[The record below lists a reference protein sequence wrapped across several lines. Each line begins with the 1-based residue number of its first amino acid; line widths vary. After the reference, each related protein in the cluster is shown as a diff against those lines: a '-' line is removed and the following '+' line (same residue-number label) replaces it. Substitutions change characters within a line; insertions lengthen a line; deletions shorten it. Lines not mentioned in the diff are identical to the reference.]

1 MNYAACLK
9 EIGRGPEGSRPL
21 NQEDARQLMSAM
33 LDGGVP
39 DLEFGALLIALRM
52 KGESLDE
59 LMGFYQAVDARL
71 YKLSV
76 PPAGPRPVVI
86 PTYNG
91 ARRHPNLTPLIALWL
106 RQFGVPVLLHGE
118 MEGHGR
124 VATVHVLRELG
135 ILPCTSLAQAETRL
149 ANEQLAFVPTRVFS
163 PGLAAQ
169 LSARN
174 RLGVRNSAH
183 TLVKLFD
190 PFNGL
195 GLRLVSVSHPEY
207 HALLSAFFAATGF
220 DALLMRGTEG
230 EPYANPKRRPE
241 LLYFEGGTPRVLFE
255 AESGP
260 IKSLP
265 ALPDTCDAASTA
277 RWIERVLAR
286 EVSAPLPL
294 VNQLACCLYASGYSQ
309 DFNQAKA
316 IAAVETGSLAAA

>member
-1 MNYAACLK
+1 MNYAAYLK
-9 EIGRGPEGSRPL
+9 EIGRGPHGSRPL
-21 NQEDARQLMSAM
+21 SEDDAQQLMGAM

-39 DLEFGALLIALRM
+39 DMEFGALLIALRM

-59 LMGFYQAVDARL
+59 LLGFHEAVDARL
-71 YKLSV
+71 YKIAAPLV
-76 PPAGPRPVVI
+76 GPRPVVI
-86 PTYNG
+86 PSYNG

-106 RQFGVPVLLHGE
+106 RQFGVPVIVHGE

-124 VATVHVLRELG
+124 VASVHVLRELG
-135 ILPCTSLAQAETRL
+135 ILPCTTLAQAETRL
-149 ANEQLAFVPTRVFS
+149 ANERLAFVPTSIFS

-183 TLVKLFD
+183 TLVKLID
-190 PFNGL
+190 PFGGL
-195 GLRLVSVSHPEY
+195 GLRLISVSHPEY
-207 HALLSAFFAATGF
+207 HALLSGFLAATGGN
-220 DALLMRGTEG
+220 ALLLRGTEG
-230 EPYANPKRRPE
+230 EPYANPMRRPE
-241 LLYFEGGTPRVLFE
+241 LLYFEDGAPRVLFE

-260 IKSLP
+260 IKNLP
-265 ALPDTCDAASTA
+265 ALPDTCDAVSTA
-277 RWIERVLAR
+277 AWIKRVLAR
-286 EVSAPLPL
+286 EAPAPLPL

>member
-9 EIGRGPEGSRPL
+9 EIGRGPNGSRSL
-21 NQEDARQLMSAM
+21 CQEDARELMSAM

-59 LMGFYQAVDARL
+59 LIGFYQAVDARL

-124 VATVHVLRELG
+124 VASVHVLRELG
-135 ILPCTSLAQAETRL
+135 ILPCTTLAQAENRL
-149 ANEQLAFVPTRVFS
+149 ANDLLAYVPTSVFS

-207 HALLSAFFAATGF
+207 HALLSSFFAATGF

-241 LLYFEGGTPRVLFE
+241 LLYFDGGTPRVLFE

-265 ALPDTCDAASTA
+265 ALPDTCDAVSTA
-277 RWIERVLAR
+277 RWIKRVLAR
-286 EVSAPLPL
+286 EVLVPLPI
-294 VNQLACCLYASGYSQ
+294 VNQLACCLYASGYSP

>member
-1 MNYAACLK
+1 MNYAAYLK
-9 EIGRGPEGSRPL
+9 EIGRGPNGSRPL
-21 NQEDARQLMSAM
+21 SEEDARQLMGAM

-59 LMGFYQAVDARL
+59 LLGFHQAVDTRL
-71 YKLSV
+71 YKLAAPS
-76 PPAGPRPVVI
+76 AGPRPVVI
-86 PTYNG
+86 PSYNG

-124 VATVHVLRELG
+124 VASVHVLRELG
-135 ILPCTSLAQAETRL
+135 ILPCTTLAQAETHL
-149 ANEQLAFVPTRVFS
+149 SNERFAFVPTSVLS

-174 RLGVRNSAH
+174 RLGLRNSAH
-183 TLVKLFD
+183 TLVKLID
-190 PFNGL
+190 PFGGV
-195 GLRLVSVSHPEY
+195 GLRMISVSHPAY
-207 HALLSAFFAATGF
+207 HALLSEFLAATGGN
-220 DALLMRGTEG
+220 ALLLRGTEG
-230 EPYANPKRRPE
+230 EPYANPMRRPE
-241 LLYFEGGTPRVLFE
+241 LLYFEDGAPRVLFE

-265 ALPDTCDAASTA
+265 ALPDTCDAVSTA
-277 RWIERVLAR
+277 TWIKRVLAR
-286 EVSAPLPL
+286 EAAAPLPL

>member
-9 EIGRGPEGSRPL
+9 EIGRGPDARQPL
-21 NQEDARQLMSAM
+21 SQEDARQLMSAM

-39 DLEFGALLIALRM
+39 DLEFGALLVALHM
-52 KGESLDE
+52 KGESLEE

-76 PPAGPRPVVI
+76 PPVAPRPVVI
-86 PTYNG
+86 PTYDG

-135 ILPCTSLAQAETRL
+135 ILPCTTLAQAENRL
-149 ANEQLAFVPTRVFS
+149 ASDLLAFVPTRVFS

-174 RLGVRNSAH
+174 RLGVRSSAH
-183 TLVKLFD
+183 ILVKLFD

-195 GLRLVSVSHPEY
+195 GLRLVSVSRPEDQT
-207 HALLSAFFAATGF
+207 LLSAFFAATGF
-220 DALLMRGTEG
+220 DALLMHGTEG
-230 EPYANPKRRPE
+230 EPYADPKRRPE
-241 LLYFEGGTPRVLFE
+241 FLYFEGGTPRVLFE
-255 AESGP
+255 AEFGP
-260 IKSLP
+260 IKNLS
-265 ALPDTCDAASTA
+265 ALPNTCDAASTA
-277 RWIERVLAR
+277 RWITRVIAR
-286 EVSAPLPL
+286 EAQAPLPL

-316 IAAVETGSLAAA
+316 IAAVETGSLVAA

>member
-1 MNYAACLK
+1 MNYAAYLK
-9 EIGRGPEGSRPL
+9 EIGRGPNGSRPL
-21 NQEDARQLMSAM
+21 DQEDAQQLMGAM

-39 DLEFGALLIALRM
+39 DLEFGALLVALRM

-59 LMGFYQAVDARL
+59 LLGFYQAVDSRL
-71 YKLSV
+71 YKLAV
-76 PPAGPRPVVI
+76 PPTGPRPVVI

-91 ARRHPNLTPLIALWL
+91 AHHHPNLTPLIALWL

-135 ILPCTSLAQAETRL
+135 ILPCTTLAQTENHL
-149 ANEQLAFVPTRVFS
+149 ANERLAFAPTSVFS

-183 TLVKLFD
+183 TLVKLID
-190 PFNGL
+190 PFNGV
-195 GLRLVSVSHPEY
+195 GLRLVSVSHPKY
-207 HALLSAFFAATGF
+207 HQLLSDFLTATGF

-241 LLYFEGGTPRVLFE
+241 LLYFEGGTSHVLFE
-255 AESGP
+255 AESSP
-260 IKSLP
+260 IKSLT
-265 ALPDTCDAASTA
+265 ALPDTCDAVSTA
-277 RWIERVLAR
+277 RWIKRVLAR
-286 EVSAPLPL
+286 EISAPLPL

>member
-9 EIGRGPEGSRPL
+9 EIGRGPNGSRPL
-21 NQEDARQLMSAM
+21 SEDDAQQLMGAM

-59 LMGFYQAVDARL
+59 LLGFHQAVDTRL
-71 YKLSV
+71 YKLAA
-76 PPAGPRPVVI
+76 PTAGPRPVVI
-86 PTYNG
+86 PSYNG

-106 RQFGVPVLLHGE
+106 RQFGVPVLVHGE

-124 VATVHVLRELG
+124 VATMHVLRELG
-135 ILPCTSLAQAETRL
+135 ILPCTTLAQAETRL
-149 ANEQLAFVPTRVFS
+149 ADERFAYVPTSVFS

-183 TLVKLFD
+183 TLVKLID
-190 PFNGL
+190 PFGGA
-195 GLRLVSVSHPEY
+195 GLRIISVSHPEY
-207 HALLSAFFAATGF
+207 HALLSEFLVATGGS
-220 DALLMRGTEG
+220 ALLLRSTEG
-230 EPYANPKRRPE
+230 EPYANPMRRPE
-241 LLYFEGGTPRVLFE
+241 LLYFEDGAPRVLFE

-265 ALPDTCDAASTA
+265 ALPDTCDAVSTA
-277 RWIERVLAR
+277 AWIKRVLAR
-286 EVSAPLPL
+286 EAPAPLPL

>member
-1 MNYAACLK
+1 MSFSHYLK
-9 EIGRGPEGSRPL
+9 EIGRGQNGSRPL
-21 NQEDARQLMSAM
+21 DQDAAQQLMSAM

-59 LMGFYQAVDARL
+59 LLGFYQAVDERL
-71 YKLSV
+71 YHLV
-76 PPAGPRPVVI
+76 PPSGGSRPVVI

-124 VATVHVLRELG
+124 VATVHVLRELD
-135 ILPCTSLAQAETRL
+135 ILPCTTQAQAETRL
-149 ANEQLAFVPTRVFS
+149 ANERIAFVPTSVFS
-163 PGLAAQ
+163 PGLAAM

-183 TLVKLFD
+183 TLVKLMD
-190 PFNGL
+190 PFDGA
-195 GLRLVSVSHPEY
+195 GLRLISVSHPEY
-207 HALLSAFFAATGF
+207 HALISAFLVATGF

-241 LLYFEGGTPRVLFE
+241 LLLFHGGEPRVLFE

-265 ALPDTCDAASTA
+265 AIPDTCDAVSTA
-277 RWIERVLAR
+277 RWIKRVLAR
-286 EVSAPLPL
+286 EAPTPLPL
-294 VNQLACCLYASGYSQ
+294 VNQIACCLYACGYSQ

>member
-1 MNYAACLK
+1 MNYAAYLK
-9 EIGRGPEGSRPL
+9 EIGRGPNGSQPL
-21 NQEDARQLMSAM
+21 SQEDAQQLMGAM

-59 LMGFYQAVDARL
+59 LLGFYQAVNSRL
-71 YKLSV
+71 YKLAV
-76 PPAGPRPVVI
+76 PASGPRPVVI
-86 PTYNG
+86 PSYNG

-124 VATVHVLRELG
+124 VGTVHVLRELG
-135 ILPCTSLAQAETRL
+135 IFPCTTLAQAEQRL
-149 ANEQLAFVPTRVFS
+149 ADERLAFVPTSVFS

-183 TLVKLFD
+183 TLVKLID

-207 HALLSAFFAATGF
+207 HSLLSAFFVATGF

-241 LLYFEGGTPRVLFE
+241 LLYFEGGEPRVLFE

-260 IKSLP
+260 IKNLP

-277 RWIERVLAR
+277 QWIKRVLAR